1 MAMFIAIATDDFLT
15 FTDNNE
21 TKGFWKDYTNKTE
34 YPIFTG
40 MTIEETRDHVE
51 NYFRNAYDAG
61 DDFPEYEICEISTAA
76 TINAA
81 YKLDISCDYANPA
94 AE

>member
-1 MAMFIAIATDDFLT
+1 MFIAIVTEDFNT

-21 TKGFWKDYTNKTE
+21 AEDWTDYTNQTE

-40 MTIEETRDHVE
+40 MSVEETRNRIE

-61 DDFPEYEICEISTAA
+61 DDIPEYEICEITTAA
-76 TINAA
+76 IVKGAFRLVTECSHVN
-81 YKLDISCDYANPA
+81 S
-94 AE
+94 

>member
-1 MAMFIAIATDDFLT
+1 MFIAIVTDDFNN

-21 TKGFWKDYTNKTE
+21 AEDWTDYTNQTE

-40 MTIEETRDHVE
+40 MSVEETRNRVE

-61 DDFPEYEICEISTAA
+61 DDIPEYEICEITTAA
-76 TINAA
+76 IVKGAFRLVTECSHVN
-81 YKLDISCDYANPA
+81 S
-94 AE
+94 

>member
-1 MAMFIAIATDDFLT
+1 MFIAIVTEDFNT

-21 TKGFWKDYTNKTE
+21 AEDWTDYTNQTE

-40 MTIEETRDHVE
+40 MSVEETRNRIE

-61 DDFPEYEICEISTAA
+61 DDIPEYEICEITTAA
-76 TINAA
+76 IVKGAFRLVTECSRVN
-81 YKLDISCDYANPA
+81 S
-94 AE
+94 

>member
-1 MAMFIAIATDDFLT
+1 MFIAIVTDDFNT

-21 TKGFWKDYTNKTE
+21 AEDWTDYTNQTE

-40 MTIEETRDHVE
+40 MSVEETRNRIE

-61 DDFPEYEICEISTAA
+61 DDIPEYEICEITTAA
-76 TINAA
+76 IVKGAFRLVTECSHVN
-81 YKLDISCDYANPA
+81 S
-94 AE
+94 

>member
-1 MAMFIAIATDDFLT
+1 MFIAIVTDDFNN

-21 TKGFWKDYTNKTE
+21 AEDWKDYTNQTE

-40 MTIEETRDHVE
+40 MSVEETRNRVE

-61 DDFPEYEICEISTAA
+61 DDIPEYEICEITTAA
-76 TINAA
+76 IVKGAFRLVTECSHVN
-81 YKLDISCDYANPA
+81 S
-94 AE
+94 

>member
-1 MAMFIAIATDDFLT
+1 MFIAIVTDDFNT

-21 TKGFWKDYTNKTE
+21 AEDWTDYTNQTE

-40 MTIEETRDHVE
+40 MSVEETRNRIE

-61 DDFPEYEICEISTAA
+61 DDIPEYEICDITTAA
-76 TINAA
+76 IVKGA
-81 YKLDISCDYANPA
+81 YKLNITCDYMIN
-94 AE
+94 

>member
-1 MAMFIAIATDDFLT
+1 MFIAIATDDFLT
-15 FTDNNE
+15 FTANSEGEERTYYEKSTD
-21 TKGFWKDYTNKTE
+21 
-34 YPIFTG
+34 YPIFAG
-40 MTIEETRDHVE
+40 ITIEETRNSIE

-61 DDFPEYEICEISTAA
+61 DDIPEYEICEISTAA

-81 YKLDISCDYANPA
+81 YKLDISCDYTNTA

>member
-1 MAMFIAIATDDFLT
+1 MFIAIVTDDFNA

-21 TKGFWKDYTNKTE
+21 AEDWKDYTNQTE

-40 MTIEETRDHVE
+40 MSVEETRNRVE

-61 DDFPEYEICEISTAA
+61 DDIPEYEICEITTAA
-76 TINAA
+76 IVKGAFRLVTECSHVN
-81 YKLDISCDYANPA
+81 S
-94 AE
+94 

>member
-1 MAMFIAIATDDFLT
+1 MFIAIVTEDFNT

-21 TKGFWKDYTNKTE
+21 AEDWRDYTNQTE

-40 MTIEETRDHVE
+40 MSVGEVRLHIE

-61 DDFPEYEICEISTAA
+61 DDIPEYEICEITTAA
-76 TINAA
+76 IVKGAFRLVTEFSRIN
-81 YKLDISCDYANPA
+81 S
-94 AE
+94 

>member
-1 MAMFIAIATDDFLT
+1 MAMFIAIATDDFLN

-21 TKGFWKDYTNKTE
+21 AENWKDYTNQTE

-40 MTIEETRDHVE
+40 ETIEETRNRLE

-61 DDFPEYEICEISTAA
+61 DDIPEYEICEISTAA
-76 TINAA
+76 TVRAT
-81 YKLDISCDYANPA
+81 YKLDISCD
-94 AE
+94 

>member
-1 MAMFIAIATDDFLT
+1 MFIAIVTDDFNT

-21 TKGFWKDYTNKTE
+21 AENWKDYTNQTE

-40 MTIEETRDHVE
+40 MSVEETRNRVE

-61 DDFPEYEICEISTAA
+61 DDIPEYEICEITTAA
-76 TINAA
+76 IVKGAFRLVTECSHVN
-81 YKLDISCDYANPA
+81 S
-94 AE
+94 

>member
-1 MAMFIAIATDDFLT
+1 MFIAIATEDFNT

-21 TKGFWKDYTNKTE
+21 AENWRDYNYQTE

-40 MTIEETRDHVE
+40 MSVEDTRNHIE

-61 DDFPEYEICEISTAA
+61 DTIPEYEICEITTAA
-76 TINAA
+76 IIKGAFRLVTECSRIN
-81 YKLDISCDYANPA
+81 N
-94 AE
+94 

>member
-1 MAMFIAIATDDFLT
+1 MFIAIVTDDFNN

-21 TKGFWKDYTNKTE
+21 AEDWTDYTNQTE

-40 MTIEETRDHVE
+40 MSVEETRNRVE

-61 DDFPEYEICEISTAA
+61 DDIPEYEVCEITTAA
-76 TINAA
+76 IVKGAFRLVTECSHVN
-81 YKLDISCDYANPA
+81 S
-94 AE
+94 

>member
-1 MAMFIAIATDDFLT
+1 MFIAIATDDFNT

-21 TKGFWKDYTNKTE
+21 AEDRSEYTNQTE

-40 MTIEETRDHVE
+40 MTIQETRNRVE

-61 DDFPEYEICEISTAA
+61 DDIPAYEICEITTAA
-76 TINAA
+76 IVKGVFRLVTECSHIN
-81 YKLDISCDYANPA
+81 N
-94 AE
+94 

>member
-1 MAMFIAIATDDFLT
+1 MFIAIVTDDFLA

-21 TKGFWKDYTNKTE
+21 AEDWTDYTNQTE

-40 MTIEETRDHVE
+40 MSVEETRNRVE

-61 DDFPEYEICEISTAA
+61 DDIPEYEICEITTAA
-76 TINAA
+76 IVKGAFRFVTECSHIN
-81 YKLDISCDYANPA
+81 S
-94 AE
+94 

>member
-1 MAMFIAIATDDFLT
+1 MFIAIVTDDFNT

-21 TKGFWKDYTNKTE
+21 AEDWTDYTNQTE

-40 MTIEETRDHVE
+40 MSVEETRNRVE

-61 DDFPEYEICEISTAA
+61 DDIPEYEICEITTAA
-76 TINAA
+76 IVKGAFRLVTECSHVN
-81 YKLDISCDYANPA
+81 S
-94 AE
+94 

>member
-1 MAMFIAIATDDFLT
+1 MFIAIATEDFPN

-21 TKGFWKDYTNKTE
+21 AEDWKDYTNQTE

-40 MTIEETRDHVE
+40 MSVEETRNRVE

-61 DDFPEYEICEISTAA
+61 DDIPEYEICEITTAA
-76 TINAA
+76 IVKGAFRLVIECSHVN
-81 YKLDISCDYANPA
+81 S
-94 AE
+94 

>member
-1 MAMFIAIATDDFLT
+1 MFIAIATEDFNT

-21 TKGFWKDYTNKTE
+21 AEEWMDYTNQTE

-40 MTIEETRDHVE
+40 MTIDETRNRVK

-61 DDFPEYEICEISTAA
+61 DDIPEYEICDITTAA
-76 TINAA
+76 IVNGA
-81 YKLDISCDYANPA
+81 YKLNITCDYMIN
-94 AE
+94 

>member
-1 MAMFIAIATDDFLT
+1 MFIAIVTDDFNT

-21 TKGFWKDYTNKTE
+21 AEDWRDYTNQTE

-40 MTIEETRDHVE
+40 MSVEETRNRVE

-61 DDFPEYEICEISTAA
+61 DDIPEYEICEITTAA
-76 TINAA
+76 IVKGAFRLVTECSHVN
-81 YKLDISCDYANPA
+81 S
-94 AE
+94 

>member
-1 MAMFIAIATDDFLT
+1 MFIAIATEDFNT

-21 TKGFWKDYTNKTE
+21 AEDWKNYTNQTE

-40 MTIEETRDHVE
+40 MSVEETRNRVE

-61 DDFPEYEICEISTAA
+61 DDTPEYEICEVTTAA
-76 TINAA
+76 IVKGAFRLVTELSRIN
-81 YKLDISCDYANPA
+81 N
-94 AE
+94 

>member
-1 MAMFIAIATDDFLT
+1 MFIAIVTEDFNT

-21 TKGFWKDYTNKTE
+21 AEDWMDYTNQTE

-40 MTIEETRDHVE
+40 MSVEETRNRVE

-61 DDFPEYEICEISTAA
+61 DDIPEYEICEITTAA
-76 TINAA
+76 IVKGAFRLVTECSHVN
-81 YKLDISCDYANPA
+81 S
-94 AE
+94 